1 MSFTNASP
9 GYNNAPRFSQMSRNS
24 NSSNGLFLGITDG
37 VTSAGPGSYPGIEVS
52 SVVKKGPSKTRSK
65 TFARRYRDCRPLP
78 FSLSALSLYGADR
91 LLDDQNFTPG
101 VGPGVQPEYSVPESS
116 FQTALDKKGY
126 CSSSFASE
134 QSRFPPS
141 RRYGEGTLRSTGV
154 HEGRKYARHL
164 PKRRKNRS
172 KSMGGGV
179 GSRKSLLLT
188 SESFGSGVGAGAG
201 ASAGGGHAGQSPQ
214 STMVGSRSMS
224 SLRGGGGGGG
234 GGKLSP
240 TFGESSSISRGESR
254 ERNGNGKGK
263 VTLTPAFYD
272 SREITW
278 SKCNA
283 LKIVEVDSPLK
294 MPPPAQFKPFP
305 GWKEGKESPVFK
317 RGAGGGGR
325 SSGFMPEEGERPWIG
340 SRPGSRCVSPAIA
353 FLESGTPN
361 HASRHGVGVDAS
373 KQSIVHYSDQGLI
386 ERRSYM
392 ESPWYYG
399 GGDGEEGGGGERE
412 RSRDRETVRD
422 LEDFKEPKKSQ
433 GFPNC

>member
-172 KSMGGGV
+172 KSMGGG
-179 GSRKSLLLT
+179 
-188 SESFGSGVGAGAG
+188 
-201 ASAGGGHAGQSPQ
+201 
-214 STMVGSRSMS
+214 
-224 SLRGGGGGGG
+224 
-234 GGKLSP
+234 
-240 TFGESSSISRGESR
+240 
-254 ERNGNGKGK
+254 
-263 VTLTPAFYD
+263 
-272 SREITW
+272 
-278 SKCNA
+278 
-283 LKIVEVDSPLK
+283 
-294 MPPPAQFKPFP
+294 
-305 GWKEGKESPVFK
+305 
-317 RGAGGGGR
+317 
-325 SSGFMPEEGERPWIG
+325 
-340 SRPGSRCVSPAIA
+340 
-353 FLESGTPN
+353 
-361 HASRHGVGVDAS
+361 
-373 KQSIVHYSDQGLI
+373 
-386 ERRSYM
+386 
-392 ESPWYYG
+392 
-399 GGDGEEGGGGERE
+399 
-412 RSRDRETVRD
+412 
-422 LEDFKEPKKSQ
+422 
-433 GFPNC
+433 